1 MATRHSDRLRSRWLF
16 LSILYVVLFS
26 FPLLRVFDR
35 NILIFGIPLLIL
47 YLLLGWLLFIW
58 LIYRFTQRLDPDGGA
73 GVSDR
78 DEEGEEP

>member
-1 MATRHSDRLRSRWLF
+1 MASRHSDRLRSSWLC

-35 NILIFGIPLLIL
+35 NTLVFGIPLLIL

-58 LIYRFTQRLDPDGGA
+58 LIYRFTLRLDPDGGA
-73 GVSDR
+73 DASGR